1 MSETVDWNFIIDKI
15 KKEKCVLL
23 LGPELCLPK
32 DGKSFDE
39 LLLEQLQT
47 KDKNKQLS
55 YYERD
60 GFFLFKNEEEKMHFG
75 YQMEQLYKA
84 SCGEEIYNTIA
95 KLPFH
100 LIISATPDLNLKRV
114 FEKNNTPHN
123 FAFYDKTATP
133 DEVAEP
139 SKEEPL
145 IYNLLGNVE
154 KWDSLILT
162 YDDLFDF
169 LSEIMGDRE
178 LPTNLKNALKEADSL
193 IFLGF
198 KFEKWYVQLLLRIL
212 KLQMGKTKY
221 AYNKAIDYDTQ
232 CFCIEQFKLKFI
244 DDNLHQFLDDLYQK
258 CDTEGI
264 LREAEDEDQSVSDL
278 IEKYI
283 SEDMLEKAIA
293 TAKNYFNRMNEDE
306 LADDIILLE
315 SRHKRLNR
323 KINIGVIEDS
333 SAEIEHNKIKHALLE
348 VNKEIEQME
357 G

>member
-1 MSETVDWNFIIDKI
+1 MSETVDWNFILDKI

-23 LGPELCLPK
+23 LGPELCVPK
-32 DGKSFDE
+32 DGKSFE
-39 LLLEQLQT
+39 EHLVEQIETQ
-47 KDKNKQLS
+47 DKSGQIN
-55 YYERD
+55 YYKKD
-60 GFFLFKNEEEKMHFG
+60 GFFLFKNDEEKMHFG
-75 YQMEQLYKA
+75 YQMEQLYKS
-84 SCGEEIYNTIA
+84 SCNEDIFNTIS

-100 LIISATPDLNLKRV
+100 LIISATPDLNLKQV
-114 FEKNNTPHN
+114 FEKNKIPHS
-123 FAFYDKTATP
+123 FAFYDKTSTP
-133 DEVAEP
+133 EEVPEP

-232 CFCIEQFKLKFI
+232 CFCIEQFKIKFI
-244 DDNLHQFLDDLYQK
+244 DENMHQFIADLNKK
-258 CDTEGI
+258 CKDEGI
-264 LREAEDEDQSVSDL
+264 LRETENGDMLVSGL

-283 SEDMLEKAIA
+283 AEDLLEKAIVA
-293 TAKNYFNRMNEDE
+293 AKSFFNRKNEEE
-306 LADDIILLE
+306 LIDDVILLE
-315 SRHKRLNR
+315 GRQKRLNR
-323 KINIGVIEDS
+323 KINLGVIEER
-333 SAEIEHNKIKHALLE
+333 SAEIEHNKIKLALLE
-348 VNKEIEQME
+348 LNKELKQME
-357 G
+357 E